1 MQAAAQRPT
10 LKRGKWAKI
19 FDGKV
24 HKRYYFFNVQTKQSQ
39 WTEPPEWA
47 SLAPVEII
55 VGNGKANNNN
65 AKKVVQTVRLNLG
78 SLGATG
84 LAAAKLQKKVEKK
97 LLQQSLSSKKGT
109 SFAQQAKLGKKKKTK
124 TYCAICDVKVN
135 HASLMASHL
144 AGKKHKA
151 ALLLFKRTGKLA
163 PGGTKGKGS
172 AASMNSFKIDPA
184 KKAERA
190 SRFAAEY
197 VEKVHLGKEDNSHKR
212 IKAWGGDRVE
222 HNADEAIAKLLERK
236 RKAVIADAIEK
247 GLDPDEELRKRK
259 VRWRLRAR
267 VQRRG
272 LNGWVY
278 TFMRNQTREPVVCPS
293 TRFLS

>member
-1 MQAAAQRPT
+1 MQAAVQRPT
-10 LKRGKWAKI
+10 FKRGKWAKI

-55 VGNGKANNNN
+55 VGNPKANNN
-65 AKKVVQTVRLNLG
+65 AKATSKVVQTVRLNLG
-78 SLGATG
+78 SLGATSS
-84 LAAAKLQKKVEKK
+84 AAAKLQKKVEKK
-97 LLQQSLSSKKGT
+97 LLQQSLSNKKGK
-109 SFAQQAKLGKKKKTK
+109 SFAQQAKLGKKK

-135 HASLMASHL
+135 HTSLMASHL

-163 PGGTKGKGS
+163 SAGGTKGKGS

-259 VRWRLRAR
+259 VRLRPR
-267 VQRRG
+267 D
-272 LNGWVY
+272 
-278 TFMRNQTREPVVCPS
+278 
-293 TRFLS
+293 